1 MTLHELRRSA
11 RHDRLWRIAAAFSIG
26 WAACLPVRGADGATI
41 DLRFRDLFEA
51 PIGPRGLVI
60 SDKLRAADGHTV
72 RITGYM
78 VAQEDP
84 VPGRFFLTP
93 LPVSMS
99 EHADGEA
106 DDLPPSTVVVV
117 MPPAE
122 RDLALPHTRGLLALT
137 GTLRVGR
144 EEMPDGRVAWVR
156 LELDPRPGR

>member
-1 MTLHELRRSA
+1 
-11 RHDRLWRIAAAFSIG
+11 
-26 WAACLPVRGADGATI
+26 VI
-41 DLRFRDLFEA
+41 DLRFRDLYESL
-51 PIGPRGLVI
+51 IGPRGLTI
-60 SDKLRAADGHTV
+60 SDKLRAADGHIV
-72 RITGYM
+72 RIAGYM

-99 EHADGEA
+99 EHTDGAA
-106 DDLPPSTVVVV
+106 DDLPPATVVVF
-117 MPPAE
+117 MPAAE

-156 LELDPRPGR
+156 LEPDLRPGR

>member
-1 MTLHELRRSA
+1 MSLVSA
-11 RHDRLWRIAAAFSIG
+11 VWTPVLAADDAPIA
-26 WAACLPVRGADGATI
+26 LTVRTQPVR
-41 DLRFRDLFEA
+41 DLLFRDLFES
-51 PIGPRGLVI
+51 PIGPRGLVF

-122 RDLALPHTRGLLALT
+122 RERALPHTRGLLALT

-144 EEMPDGRVAWVR
+144 EEIPDGRVAWVR